1 MKEGNN
7 WIFGGP
13 PAGQA
18 LCGVGR
24 QLQHVAWDSQGRRS
38 CDTNIGWCY
47 SEERAR
53 TLWSFELVTFTKLE
67 KVGDTDKNNCFKD
80 YVKEHMRN
88 HPAKYKKCYFTMW
101 PISWDRLK
109 H

>member
-1 MKEGNN
+1 M
-7 WIFGGP
+7 
-13 PAGQA
+13 
-18 LCGVGR
+18 
-24 QLQHVAWDSQGRRS
+24 
-38 CDTNIGWCY
+38 
-47 SEERAR
+47 
-53 TLWSFELVTFTKLE
+53 TFTKLE